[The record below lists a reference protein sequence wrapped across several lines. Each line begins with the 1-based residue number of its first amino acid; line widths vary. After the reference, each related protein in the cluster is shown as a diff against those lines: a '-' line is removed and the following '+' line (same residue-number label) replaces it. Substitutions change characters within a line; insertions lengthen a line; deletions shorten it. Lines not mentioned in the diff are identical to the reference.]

1 MSGRCQVGIKRAC
14 WANSVAS
21 TQEIME
27 WAYPWG
33 SATRKLRKNRARA
46 VVLAARKLCT
56 TIGSKRVAK
65 GQIIQSEQCQKAV
78 IRSDVQ
84 NIEP

>member
-46 VVLAARKLCT
+46 VVLAARKLCLP
-56 TIGSKRVAK
+56 IGRTWPHGTLWRLK
-65 GQIIQSEQCQKAV
+65 
-78 IRSDVQ
+78 DDDW
-84 NIEP
+84 